1 MCPKEESVVMHRG
14 RVIEYFEKR
23 FAHMVRISRNIQRC
37 SMPQTMYRKPAVRS
51 VLLFDGNVENIFNR
65 HSHQRMTAPGKT
77 RRNMPYNICFLQISW
92 TCKQTVLTSFIQKS
106 HDLKRVSRN
115 GIRKEMR
122 PGFFRGAEHRL
133 IIRPLRRIPPPLL
146 N

>member
-1 MCPKEESVVMHRG
+1 MHRG

-23 FAHMVRISRNIQRC
+23 FAHMVRISRSIQRC

-77 RRNMPYNICFLQISW
+77 RRNMPYNICFLQS
-92 TCKQTVLTSFIQKS
+92 QM
-106 HDLKRVSRN
+106 DLQVAVFAAGDKTASN
-115 GIRKEMR
+115 
-122 PGFFRGAEHRL
+122 RL
-133 IIRPLRRIPPPLL
+133 IKKMVL
-146 N
+146 